1 MGTEEMEIT
10 ESKIGPVERM
20 FSNVPAAALAK
31 VQLAS

>member
-20 FSNVPAAALAK
+20 FSNVPTVELTE